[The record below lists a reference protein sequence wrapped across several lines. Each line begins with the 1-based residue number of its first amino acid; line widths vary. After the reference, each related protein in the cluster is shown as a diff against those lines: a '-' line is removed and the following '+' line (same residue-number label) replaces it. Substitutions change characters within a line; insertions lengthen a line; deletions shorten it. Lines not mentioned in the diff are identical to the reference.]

1 MGQGPFCACPG
12 NVLDVFVCPSLPP
25 KVVTSRN
32 LKKRFVRI
40 PRFFSPGR
48 WSLNQKKSSHC
59 PWPYL
64 SPKTTATRMSQFRGQ
79 ARVQIKRLAWLMT
92 APPLSTESASV
103 ALRWSG
109 LSEASRLSALRTGR
123 PTVRLSSSLA
133 DWTSSLPKL
142 DAPLRCSW

>member
-1 MGQGPFCACPG
+1 MT
-12 NVLDVFVCPSLPP
+12 VLPINNFGAFSVSIPPP
-25 KVVTSRN
+25 KGRYKSKLAENVSCGFRVFFFAWS
-32 LKKRFVRI
+32 LVSESKKRVLTAL
-40 PRFFSPGR
+40 GR
-48 WSLNQKKSSHC
+48 T
-59 PWPYL
+59 Y
-64 SPKTTATRMSQFRGQ
+64 SPKTTTTRMSQFRGQ